1 MSDESDPPFQCELF
15 SGYGS
20 AAVASEGSGNS
31 TEDHSGN
38 SGEEIACSESEVKC
52 CSSDVRACIPSQW
65 VHDGD
70 NDCGDYSDETSP
82 PFQCDNEQPTD
93 FDVCLS
99 DSDALVSN
107 CCSGECATSY
117 DACWDCNST
126 HSNEAIER
134 AEIPCSEECSP
145 GFEVEDDSGCSV
157 FMAFFATAG
166 NQVCRKISDNQDYG
180 GQHCFQ
186 PNACRFSATPGSG
199 NSNDTVQ
206 THMGVDTGAT
216 KVDINPRRVNIM
228 EVAIIVATGVV
239 AEMTLQAVLQVVV
252 AAILVIMAQAVPAM
266 PARLV
271 KLIAIVGT
279 SNVAIQRRAFV
290 KVGST
295 TAPMTAVMRAT
306 RTNPLFNAAVSIA
319 RDSRRRIRKQALTF
333 HVQRIARQGS
343 ASRMIQVVGCH
354 GGNKD
359 AKCRHKSSIMPAALS
374 VTMGII

>member
-1 MSDESDPPFQCELF
+1 MAGTIAFSRMHVDFQQRL
-15 SGYGS
+15 
-20 AAVASEGSGNS
+20 
-31 TEDHSGN
+31 D
-38 SGEEIACSESEVKC
+38 
-52 CSSDVRACIPSQW
+52 
-65 VHDGD
+65 
-70 NDCGDYSDETSP
+70 
-82 PFQCDNEQPTD
+82 
-93 FDVCLS
+93 
-99 DSDALVSN
+99 LV
-107 CCSGECATSY
+107 TL
-117 DACWDCNST
+117 
-126 HSNEAIER
+126 
-134 AEIPCSEECSP
+134 
-145 GFEVEDDSGCSV
+145 
-157 FMAFFATAG
+157 M
-166 NQVCRKISDNQDYG
+166 
-180 GQHCFQ
+180 
-186 PNACRFSATPGSG
+186 
-199 NSNDTVQ
+199 

-216 KVDINPRRVNIM
+216 KVDINPRGVNIM
-228 EVAIIVATGVV
+228 EVAIIMATGVV